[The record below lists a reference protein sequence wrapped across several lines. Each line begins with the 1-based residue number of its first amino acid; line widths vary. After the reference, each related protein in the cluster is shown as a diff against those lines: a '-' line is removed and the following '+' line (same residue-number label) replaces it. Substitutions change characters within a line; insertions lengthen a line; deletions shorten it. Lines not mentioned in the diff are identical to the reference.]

1 MKNLAPKGVGGLLF
15 FSLLFLFGLAP
26 GAAGAK
32 TPNGPM
38 VGVKIYEYS
47 GSFPKLF
54 EEWRSLGI
62 NTAFVGAGLGADPE
76 FKALAKKNGITTF
89 LIFPVFFDAAAIEKD
104 PGLFAVKSDG
114 QRAEDDWVKF
124 VCPTREDFRSR
135 KIEEAKRLVRE
146 VDPDVLSLDFM
157 RFFVFWEKV
166 YPDRT
171 PESLPNTCFD
181 TSCLEAFQK
190 EMNVH
195 LPADLSDAET
205 AVKAKWVLGN
215 HAPEWTEW
223 KCRTIAGMVKLLASA
238 AREVKPSI
246 KINIHT
252 VPWREGDFGGG
263 IEAVPGQDVVRLAPL
278 VDFISPMCYHHMVR
292 RTPSWVH
299 SVARDIYDRTHGRV
313 LPSIQVDKA
322 YIDDPYTLAQFREAV
337 TEALKPPSLGVI
349 FWSWDALNKAP
360 DRKEA
365 LSIIFGDKHRPD
377 LKN

>member
-1 MKNLAPKGVGGLLF
+1 MKNKAHKRAGGIFAL
-15 FSLLFLFGLAP
+15 SLLFLFSFAP
-26 GAAGAK
+26 GAAGAE

-38 VGVKIYEYS
+38 IGVKIYEYA
-47 GSFPKLF
+47 GNFPKLF
-54 EEWRSLGI
+54 EEWRSLGV
-62 NTAFVGAGLGADPE
+62 NTAFVGAVLGANPE

-89 LIFPVFFDAAAIEKD
+89 LIFPVFFDAAALEKD
-104 PGLFAVKSDG
+104 PGLYAVKSDG
-114 QRAEDDWVKF
+114 LRAEDDWVKF
-124 VCPTREDFRSR
+124 VCPTREDYRSR

-181 TSCLEAFQK
+181 MSCLEAFQK
-190 EMNVH
+190 EMNVL
-195 LPADLSDAET
+195 LPADLSGAET
-205 AVKAKWVLGN
+205 AAKAKWVLAN

-223 KCRTIAGMVKLLASA
+223 KCRTIAGMVKLLVAA

-252 VPWREGDFGGG
+252 VPWRKGDFGGG
-263 IEAVPGQDVVRLAPL
+263 IEAIAGQDIVRLAPL
-278 VDFISPMCYHHMVR
+278 VDYISPMCYQHMVR
-292 RTPSWVH
+292 RPPAWVH
-299 SVARDIYDRTHGRV
+299 AVAQDVYDRTHGRV

-322 YIDDPYTLAQFREAV
+322 YIDDPYTLAQFKEAV
-337 TEALKPPSLGVI
+337 TEALKSPSLGVV

-365 LSIIFGDKHRPD
+365 FKAVLGGSGSRPGR
-377 LKN
+377 

>member
-124 VCPTREDFRSR
+124 VCPTREDFRSG

-166 YPDRT
+166 DPDRT

-190 EMNVH
+190 EMNVP
-195 LPADLSDAET
+195 LPGDLSGAET

-223 KCRTIAGMVKLLASA
+223 KCRTITGMVKLLASA

-263 IEAVPGQDVVRLAPL
+263 IEAVPGQDVIRLAPL

-292 RTPSWVH
+292 RTPAWVH
-299 SVARDIYDRTHGRV
+299 SVAQDIYDRTHGRI

-365 LSIIFGDKHRPD
+365 LSSILGDKGRQTR
-377 LKN
+377 

>member
-166 YPDRT
+166 DPDRT

-190 EMNVH
+190 EMNVP
-195 LPADLSDAET
+195 LPGDLSGAET

-223 KCRTIAGMVKLLASA
+223 KCRTITGMVKLLASA

-292 RTPSWVH
+292 RTPAWVH
-299 SVARDIYDRTHGRV
+299 SVAQDIYDRTHGRI

-365 LSIIFGDKHRPD
+365 LSSILGDKGRQTR
-377 LKN
+377 

>member
-104 PGLFAVKSDG
+104 PGLFAMKSDG

-166 YPDRT
+166 DPDRT

-190 EMNVH
+190 EMNVP
-195 LPADLSDAET
+195 LPGDLSGAET

-223 KCRTIAGMVKLLASA
+223 KCRTITGMVKLLASA

-292 RTPSWVH
+292 RTPAWVH
-299 SVARDIYDRTHGRV
+299 SVAQDIYDRTHGRI

-365 LSIIFGDKHRPD
+365 LSSILGDKGRQTR
-377 LKN
+377 

>member
-1 MKNLAPKGVGGLLF
+1 MKSLAQKGMGGLLF
-15 FSLLFLFGLAP
+15 FPLLFLFGLAP
-26 GAAGAK
+26 GAAGAEI
-32 TPNGPM
+32 PNGPM

-54 EEWRSLGI
+54 DEWRSLGV

-89 LIFPVFFDAAAIEKD
+89 LIFPVFFDAAALDKD
-104 PGLFAVKSDG
+104 PGLFAMKSDG
-114 QRAEDDWVKF
+114 TRAEDDWVKF
-124 VCPTREDFRSR
+124 VCPTREDYRCR

-157 RFFVFWEKV
+157 RFFVFWEQV

-195 LPADLSDAET
+195 LPEDLAGAET
-205 AVKAKWVLGN
+205 AAKAKWVLAN

-223 KCRTIAGMVKLLASA
+223 KCRTIAGMVRLLAAA

-252 VPWREGDFGGG
+252 VPWRKGDFGGG

-278 VDFISPMCYHHMVR
+278 VDYISPMCYHHMVR
-292 RTPSWVH
+292 RTPAWVH
-299 SVARDIYDRTHGRV
+299 AVAQDVYDRTHGRV
-313 LPSIQVDKA
+313 LPSVQVDKA
-322 YIDDPYTLAQFREAV
+322 YIDDPYTLAQFKEAV
-337 TEALKPPSLGVI
+337 TEALKPPSLGVV

-365 LSIIFGDKHRPD
+365 LKTVLGDSGSRPGR
-377 LKN
+377 